1 MEIQDKSWTLSLKI
15 CLEEVIAEEGV
26 TLERPTLV
34 LERQTQL

>member
-1 MEIQDKSWTLSLKI
+1 MDIRLESI
-15 CLEEVIAEEGV
+15 LEEVIAEEGV